1 MFRRFGSIW
10 TVKRPKGRAP
20 LTAYA
25 AAASDNNRST
35 DNCESSKDERVRTL
49 RVSAEA
55 SMARRVLG
63 TIRQKVMVNGLFQQ
77 TNYQALKKMLDAT
90 VMRHE
95 AIASNLANVET
106 PNYKRI
112 DVESN
117 FGDELSRAI
126 SDRNMKDIA
135 HLEPRLV
142 MDKSAVSPNRD
153 GNTVQLDKELVVL
166 QRNSMAHTMQ
176 TQFITGSLSKL
187 RSAILG
193 RNV

>member
-1 MFRRFGSIW
+1 
-10 TVKRPKGRAP
+10 
-20 LTAYA
+20 
-25 AAASDNNRST
+25 
-35 DNCESSKDERVRTL
+35 
-49 RVSAEA
+49 
-55 SMARRVLG
+55 MARRVLG

>member
-1 MFRRFGSIW
+1 
-10 TVKRPKGRAP
+10 
-20 LTAYA
+20 
-25 AAASDNNRST
+25 
-35 DNCESSKDERVRTL
+35 
-49 RVSAEA
+49 
-55 SMARRVLG
+55 
-63 TIRQKVMVNGLFQQ
+63 MVNGLFQQ

-117 FGDELSRAI
+117 FGEELSRAI

-142 MDKSAVSPNRD
+142 MDKNAVSPNRD

-187 RSAILG
+187 RSAIQG
-193 RNV
+193 RNA